1 MLTTFNTIGLYTLFC
16 NKWPEKTK
24 VIGKTGL
31 VIRRETPRDP
41 VRSQNHHL
49 VLWDPALRIRH
60 LISEIS
66 SISPY
71 IPIPVIVA
79 T

>member
-41 VRSQNHHL
+41 VSFLPEFSCVNGFC
-49 VLWDPALRIRH
+49 WPNTIGIRCTH
-60 LISEIS
+60 
-66 SISPY
+66 
-71 IPIPVIVA
+71 
-79 T
+79 TMQ